1 MAITIKEIK
10 QAARWI
16 EKVNSLEGCIEKYV
30 QNANDFVATMLQHIK
45 KAQSELVELRAKI
58 ATIPDIDI
66 DLQSKLDA
74 DIVLNIAKA
83 QTYIDNG
90 SVELKVTSPEPLP
103 KG

>member
-10 QAARWI
+10 QAAKWI
-16 EKVNSLEGCIEKYV
+16 EKVNSLEDSIEKLV
-30 QNANDFVATMLQHIK
+30 QNANDFVATMMKHIK
-45 KAQSELVELRAKI
+45 QAQNELVELRANI

-66 DLQSKLDA
+66 DLKSKLDA
-74 DIVLNIAKA
+74 DLVLNIAKA

-90 SVELKVTSPEPLP
+90 SLELKVSIPETVP

>member
-16 EKVNSLEGCIEKYV
+16 EKVNSLEDSIEKYV
-30 QNANDFVATMLQHIK
+30 QNANDFVATMLEHIK
-45 KAQSELVELRAKI
+45 KAQNDLVELRAKI

-74 DIVLNIAKA
+74 EIVLNIAKA

-90 SVELKVTSPEPLP
+90 NLELKVPSPEPLP